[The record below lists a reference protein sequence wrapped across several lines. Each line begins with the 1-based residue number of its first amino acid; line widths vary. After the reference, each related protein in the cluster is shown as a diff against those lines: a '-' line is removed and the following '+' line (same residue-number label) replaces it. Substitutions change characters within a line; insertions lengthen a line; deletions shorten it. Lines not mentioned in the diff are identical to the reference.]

1 MCVHVRGT
9 FIYTIIYLIK
19 VLVKTPNIKVEF
31 NFDKAYNWET
41 YYMSKISWKSTTY
54 FYDLHSSKWIY
65 CIKRKIMYK
74 K

>member
-41 YYMSKISWKSTTY
+41 YYMSKIS
-54 FYDLHSSKWIY
+54 
-65 CIKRKIMYK
+65 
-74 K
+74 